1 MNRDAPNNADVA
13 QPGRRKARAEAAAWI
28 VRLHGP
34 HRTSELEAGC
44 RAWLAES
51 DENAREFERVTDTWE
66 AAASRSGA
74 ALPRMARWKRTPD
87 RQQWSMAAILM
98 LAIGSG
104 GIFGFKYLSIP
115 SYVTEVGGQ
124 RTVRLDDGTRITMN
138 SDTKISIAFTKSSRR
153 VRLDRGEAFFEV
165 AHNPS
170 RPFVVA
176 AGNRQVTAIGTAFEV
191 SYDPERTAVTL
202 VEGTVSVAA
211 VGAPT
216 PAPLF
221 QQGDRSAVHPGEFAD
236 SGAIT
241 LSPGERV
248 TYSRKNGPKVDEPKL
263 ETVTA
268 WRHGEVVLDRTP
280 LADAVAEMNRYE
292 KDRLVIEDPRTAG
305 LRISGI
311 YRAGESLGFART
323 VAELYGLEVKQ
334 EGGEIRLRA
343 K

>member
-13 QPGRRKARAEAAAWI
+13 QSGRRKARAEAAAWI

-34 HRTSELEAGC
+34 HRTSDLEAGC

-74 ALPRMARWKRTPD
+74 GLPRMARWKPMHD
-87 RQQWSMAAILM
+87 RHQWSMAAILM
-98 LAIGSG
+98 LVIGIAG
-104 GIFGFKYLSIP
+104 TLGFKYWSVP
-115 SYVTEVGGQ
+115 SYATEVGGQ
-124 RTVRLDDGTRITMN
+124 RTVRLNDGSRVTMN
-138 SDTKISIAFTKSSRR
+138 SDTKICVSFTKSSRR

-165 AHNPS
+165 AHNPA

-176 AGNRQVTAIGTAFEV
+176 AGDRQVTALGTAFEV

-202 VEGTVSVAA
+202 VEGTVSVVA
-211 VGAPT
+211 VGAAP
-216 PAPLF
+216 PAPLLP
-221 QQGDRSAVHPGEFAD
+221 QGERSTVGPGEFPD
-236 SGAIT
+236 TGTII

-248 TYSRKNGPKVDEPKL
+248 TYSRKNAPKVDEPKL
-263 ETVTA
+263 ETVAA
-268 WRHGEVVLDRTP
+268 WRHGEVVLDKTP

-292 KDRLVIEDPRTAG
+292 TTRLVIEDPRTAA
-305 LRISGI
+305 LRVSGI
-311 YRAGESLGFART
+311 YRAGESLGFAQT

-334 EGGEIRLRA
+334 EGGEIRLRT